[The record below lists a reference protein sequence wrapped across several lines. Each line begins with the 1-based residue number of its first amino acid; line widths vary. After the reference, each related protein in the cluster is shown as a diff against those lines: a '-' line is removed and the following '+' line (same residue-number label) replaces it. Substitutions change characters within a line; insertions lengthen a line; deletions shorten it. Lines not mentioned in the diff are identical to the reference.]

1 MDTILGLIGLA
12 AYIVGVV
19 ALSAAITYTVI
30 KISPSQSSRQ
40 KAKSEST

>member
-19 ALSAAITYTVI
+19 ALSAAITYAVI
-30 KISPSQSSRQ
+30 KISPAQSSRE
-40 KAKSEST
+40 KAKSESA

>member
-1 MDTILGLIGLA
+1 METILGLIGLA

-19 ALSAAITYTVI
+19 GLSAAVTYAVI

-40 KAKSEST
+40 KAKSETT